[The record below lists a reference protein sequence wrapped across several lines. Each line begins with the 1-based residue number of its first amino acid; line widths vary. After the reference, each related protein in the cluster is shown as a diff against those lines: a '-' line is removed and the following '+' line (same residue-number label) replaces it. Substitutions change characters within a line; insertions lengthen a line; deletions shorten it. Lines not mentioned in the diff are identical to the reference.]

1 MTKKISKRRILEFI
15 DIDVVRQLLNY
26 FTRATGLGVLFLNDE
41 GNELLSVGGK
51 EFQSEFCSLVHS
63 TRLGKKRCQE
73 MFKKAGQEA
82 MRWGSPYIFNCY
94 LGLMEWAVPVAIENE
109 LIGMFI
115 CGQILIQDMDD
126 LSYIDVIK
134 QCRDFGLKDK
144 SVNEA
149 LEKVKILSGEKV
161 QAAAEMLFLISNTLV
176 KSAHKMLEQRREI
189 LEQQSRLAEE
199 IHLRKDMGITL
210 LYPQEKEKELIG
222 LVKLGDKVGAKA
234 ILNQILG
241 NILVNNYEDL
251 MTAKGRLLELMVL
264 LSRSAM
270 EAGADRKGIFKAY
283 DNYLKD
289 FTRINS
295 QEKLC
300 NWIVNCLDDFTDS
313 IYKLRNVERITLIS
327 RGLDYIKEYC
337 CEKITL
343 EDVAHYVHKS
353 PFYFS
358 HIIKDETGLT
368 FNDYLTKMR
377 VEKAK
382 ELLKDSNLS
391 IATIAI
397 EVGYNDQ
404 SYFSKVFKYW
414 EGISPARYRKKVL

>member
-1 MTKKISKRRILEFI
+1 MTKKISKRKILELI
-15 DIDVVRQLLNY
+15 DMGIVQQLLNY
-26 FTRATGLGVLFLNDE
+26 FTRATELSVLFLDSE
-41 GNELLSVGGK
+41 GNELLSTGGRRL
-51 EFQSEFCSLVHS
+51 QSEFCSLVHS
-63 TRLGKKRCQE
+63 TEKGIMRCRE

-82 MRWGSPYIFNCY
+82 LRWGSPYIFNCH
-94 LGLMEWAVPVAIENE
+94 LGLMEWAVPVVIENE

-144 SVNEA
+144 DVNSA
-149 LEKVKILSGEKV
+149 LEKVRILSGEKV

-176 KSAHKMLEQRREI
+176 KSAHKVLEQRREI

-222 LVKLGDKVGAKA
+222 LVKLGDKMGAKA

-270 EAGADRKGIFKAY
+270 EAGADRKEIFKAY

-313 IYKLRNVERITLIS
+313 VYKSRNVERITLIS

-358 HIIKDETGLT
+358 HIIKEETGLT

-377 VEKAK
+377 VEK
-382 ELLKDSNLS
+382 
-391 IATIAI
+391 
-397 EVGYNDQ
+397 
-404 SYFSKVFKYW
+404 SKRTFK
-414 EGISPARYRKKVL
+414 R